1 MGGTSLLSPIG
12 DNHMRP
18 WNGFLLCLTLA
29 APALAESPWVQQSS
43 GTNDRLRGVS
53 VVNDQVAWA
62 SGNHSTCLRTVD
74 GGQSWEKRDV
84 THEGDLDFRD
94 IEAID
99 ADHAYVLSIG
109 DGNKGQIHRT
119 HDGGKTWYHIYK
131 NEDPRRF
138 LDAIAFWDVD
148 HGLAL
153 SDPVDGR
160 FVVLAT
166 DDGGKHWEV
175 PSGPGTMP
183 ASLPGEGAFAA
194 SGTCLI
200 INRDGHAWFATGG
213 GSVARVFTSADRGR
227 SWIVAETPVRAG
239 SPSRGI
245 FSLAENGLNLAA
257 LGGDYKA
264 ETDGTGNFAW
274 SGDGGQSWSNARL
287 GSPTIDRPG
296 LRSAAAFVPHQADG
310 LLLTVGPAG
319 SDAQTG
325 TEPWKSLVDPVERDG
340 WHALA
345 VAPSGRFAWAVGEGG
360 KIGRLEIAEAIKAK

>member
-1 MGGTSLLSPIG
+1 
-12 DNHMRP
+12 MRP
-18 WNGFLLCLTLA
+18 WTLALMSLTLIA
-29 APALAESPWVQQSS
+29 EANAESPWTKQTS
-43 GTNDRLRGVS
+43 GTNDRLRGVAA
-53 VVNDQVAWA
+53 VNDQVVWA
-62 SGNHSTCLRTVD
+62 CGGQSTCLRTID
-74 GGQSWEKRDV
+74 GGQTWQKRDV
-84 THEGDLDFRD
+84 SHEGELDFRD
-94 IEAID
+94 VEALD
-99 ADHAYVLSIG
+99 ADHAYVLAIG

-166 DDGGKHWEV
+166 DDGGKHWEE

-200 INRDGHAWFATGG
+200 INRDGHAWFGTGG
-213 GSVARVFTSADRGR
+213 GSVARVFRSVDRGR
-227 SWIVAETPVRAG
+227 SWTVAETPVRAG
-239 SPSRGI
+239 SASRGI
-245 FSLAENGLNLAA
+245 FSLAEKGSNLAA

-264 ETDGTGNFAW
+264 ETDGDAGFAW
-274 SGDGGQSWSNARL
+274 SMDGGETWSNARP
-287 GSPTIDRPG
+287 GSPTTDRPG
-296 LRSAAAFVPHQADG
+296 FRSAAVFAPHQDN

-319 SDAQTG
+319 SDAQSQAAPWRSLG
-325 TEPWKSLVDPVERDG
+325 EPIERDG
-340 WHALA
+340 WHAVA

-360 KIGRLEIAEAIKAK
+360 KIGRLEIAEAIKAP